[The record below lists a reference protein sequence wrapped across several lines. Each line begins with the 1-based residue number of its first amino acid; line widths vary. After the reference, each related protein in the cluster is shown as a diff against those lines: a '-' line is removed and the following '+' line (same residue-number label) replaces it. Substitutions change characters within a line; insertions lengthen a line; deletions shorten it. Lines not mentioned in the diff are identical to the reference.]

1 VPAKLLTEFAGTYV
15 FLTVIALSGPTGSL
29 APLVIGLALTAMVYM
44 GGHVSGAHYN
54 PAVSFGL
61 LLRGVISPITFALYC
76 VTQLV
81 AGSIAFAVAF
91 LISGDSRGIH
101 PGPGVYWYSAVSAE
115 IIFTA
120 ALALV
125 VMNVAATKETAGNS
139 YYGLAIGF
147 TVACGAFVAGPI
159 SGAAFNP
166 AVAFSAT
173 LRAALFANGT
183 WSELWIYIV
192 GPLAG
197 AALAAAIHRLQARPG
212 PVTPE
217 SAERETRSRAIS

>member
-1 VPAKLLTEFAGTYV
+1 LPAKLLTEFAGTYV
-15 FLTVIALSGPTGSL
+15 FVSVIALSAPTGPL
-29 APLVIGLALTAMVYM
+29 APLVIGLALAAMVYM

-61 LLRGVISPITFALYC
+61 FLRGVISPFTLALYS
-76 VTQLV
+76 VTQLL
-81 AGSIAFAVAF
+81 AGSVAFAVAF
-91 LISGDSRGIH
+91 LMSGDSGGIH
-101 PGPGVYWYSAVSAE
+101 PGTNVYWHSALTAE
-115 IIFTA
+115 IVFTA

-147 TVACGAFVAGPI
+147 TVTAGAFVVGPI
-159 SGAAFNP
+159 SGGAFNP
-166 AVAFSAT
+166 AVAFGAT
-173 LRAALFANGT
+173 LRAVLFAHGA

-192 GPLAG
+192 GPLTG

-212 PVTPE
+212 PVSPE
-217 SAERETRSRAIS
+217 TSERET